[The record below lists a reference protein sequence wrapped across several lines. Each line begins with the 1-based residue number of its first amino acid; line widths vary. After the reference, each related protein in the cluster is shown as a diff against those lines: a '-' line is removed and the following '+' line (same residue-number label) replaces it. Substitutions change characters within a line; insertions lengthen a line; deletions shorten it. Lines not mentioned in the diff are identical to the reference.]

1 MALWSIQPPPPHSP
15 RPPVPSPVR
24 VTANNPAKS
33 TGGDLHYLGA
43 SEALGLFRSRELSP
57 VEHLEA
63 ILERIDALN
72 PRVNAL
78 TEQLA
83 DEARTLARNA
93 EQQYRHGGD
102 LAPLLGL
109 PVAAKEKHSLAG
121 HVLSN
126 GLVAQRHVVANADHP
141 VISRIRLAGG
151 IVHARTT
158 TPEFCCATVT
168 HSPLWGVTRNPFNL
182 DLSPGGSSGG
192 SGAALAAGFAPLA
205 TGSDI
210 AGSTRLPAAFTGT
223 VGFKAPYGRVPGV
236 APLAAD
242 QYRGDGPMARTV
254 ADAALLANVMAGPQA
269 GDHASLAATAPL
281 AGAWASVEGMR
292 IALCIRLGDYLVD
305 PDVEANT
312 RAVAAA
318 LASAGAIVEEVEL
331 PWTTAEIHRVS
342 FTHFGHILGPAMEDE
357 TRGAESELAAY
368 TVQFMHDARAAA
380 AGSRFLDGL
389 IAETRLQGE
398 LAAVMT
404 GFDALICPTSAV
416 AGLSADGDYLDG
428 LSTGGEHLEH
438 YWQGH
443 MTVPFNIANRC
454 PVLAVPSGMARCGIP
469 TGVQIVGHPCD
480 DDTVFRVGAAVEA
493 VRPWAHR
500 YPMTSASLLDG

>member
-1 MALWSIQPPPPHSP
+1 MSGTT
-15 RPPVPSPVR
+15 
-24 VTANNPAKS
+24 TA
-33 TGGDLHYLGA
+33 TDLHYLGA
-43 SEALGLFRSRELSP
+43 TEALNLFRARDLSP
-57 VEHLEA
+57 IELLESV
-63 ILERIDALN
+63 LQRIDAVN

-78 TEQLA
+78 TEQLVDA
-83 DEARTLARNA
+83 ARESARNA
-93 EQQYRHGGD
+93 EQQYRAGGA

-126 GLVAQRHVVANADHP
+126 GLVAQRAVVANADHP
-141 VISRIRLAGG
+141 VISRIRSAGG

-182 DLSPGGSSGG
+182 ALSPGGSSGG
-192 SGAALAAGFAPLA
+192 SGAALAAGFTPLA

-223 VGFKAPYGRVPGV
+223 VGFKAPYGRIPGV

-242 QYRGDGPMARTV
+242 HYRGDGPMARTV
-254 ADAALLANVMAGPQA
+254 ADAALLANVMAGRHP
-269 GDHASLAATAPL
+269 GDHTSLADTAPL
-281 AGAWASVEGMR
+281 SGAWASARGLR

-305 PDVEANT
+305 ADVEANT

-318 LASAGAIVEEVEL
+318 LQSAGAIVEEVEL
-331 PWTTAEIHRVS
+331 PWTTAEMHRVS

-357 TRGAESELAAY
+357 TRGAESGLAAY
-368 TVQFMHDARAAA
+368 TVQFMADARAAT
-380 AGSRFLDGL
+380 AGTRFLDGL
-389 IAETRLQGE
+389 SAETRLQGQ
-398 LAAVMT
+398 LAAVMS

-416 AGLSADGDYLDG
+416 ASLTADDHYLNG
-428 LSTGGEHLEH
+428 IRTGGEHLDH
-438 YWQGH
+438 YWQAH

-454 PVLAVPSGMARCGIP
+454 PVLAVPSGMADCGIP
-469 TGVQIVGHPCD
+469 TGVQIVGHPFD
-480 DDTVFRVGAAVEA
+480 DDTVFRVGAAVEML
-493 VRPWAHR
+493 RPWAHR
-500 YPMTSASLLDG
+500 YALIGD